1 MADQELITVL
11 AARVLCLR
19 LRARQCPVQT
29 ATPYGGYRE
38 GMPADA
44 W

>member
-11 AARVLCLR
+11 AARVLCR
-19 LRARQCPVQT
+19 LRAWQRPVQT
-29 ATPYGGYRE
+29 AAPYGGYRE

>member
-1 MADQELITVL
+1 MAEQELIIVL
-11 AARVLCLR
+11 AARVLRRR
-19 LRARQCPVQT
+19 LRAWQRPVQT
-29 ATPYGGYRE
+29 AAAYGGYRE

>member
-1 MADQELITVL
+1 MADQELIIVL
-11 AARVLCLR
+11 AASVPCRR
-19 LRARQCPVQT
+19 LRAWQRPVQT
-29 ATPYGGYRE
+29 AAAYGGYRE

>member
-1 MADQELITVL
+1 MAEQELIRVL
-11 AARVLCLR
+11 AARVVCRR
-19 LRARQCPVQT
+19 LRTWQRPAQT
-29 ATPYGGYRE
+29 TAPYGGYRE